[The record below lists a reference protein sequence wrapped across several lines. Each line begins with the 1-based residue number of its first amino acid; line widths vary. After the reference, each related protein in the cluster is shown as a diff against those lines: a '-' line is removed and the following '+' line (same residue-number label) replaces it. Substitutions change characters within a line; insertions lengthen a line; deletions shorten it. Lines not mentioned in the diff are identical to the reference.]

1 MRVQTLRPVN
11 ESVADYE
18 RIEQLILKVFRELL
32 YDPLIKELNF
42 KGVALKNAKDSALV
56 AALNSGRV
64 TYSDG
69 FFRGSFDA
77 GTSRELKSLG
87 AKWDKKSS
95 AFILRDLPS
104 DLSAA
109 VAKSYRRFQDKL
121 HAIDKKL
128 AAVSPAEI
136 AGKIN
141 AAKLFE
147 AAISKTDEELTESLK
162 SVSIVP
168 KLTKAE
174 RKRVS
179 DEWQKN
185 LELYIEDFSKTK
197 ILKLRT
203 DIFASVMA
211 GNRYED
217 VVSAIEDSYEVT
229 RSKAKFLARQE
240 TGLLMAKLKQ
250 VRYQSAGINE
260 YKWGTRQDDR
270 VRKSHKAL
278 EGKIFSWDTPPIT
291 TDPDDHPVR
300 RCNPGQDYNCRCI
313 AKPVVRFKGK

>member
-1 MRVQTLRPVN
+1 MQTRTLRPVS
-11 ESVADYE
+11 ETLADYE
-18 RIEQLILKVFRELL
+18 RIEQLILKVFRTVLYNPLL
-32 YDPLIKELNF
+32 KIIGNPNKIE
-42 KGVALKNAKDSALV
+42 NAKHNTALT
-56 AALNSGRV
+56 AALDSGRV
-64 TYSDG
+64 VYREG
-69 FFRGSFDA
+69 HFRGKFDA
-77 GTSRELKSLG
+77 RVSRELKGLG
-87 AKWDKKSS
+87 AKWVKSEG
-95 AFILRDLPS
+95 AFFLPVIPTHIS
-104 DLSAA
+104 EAIGD
-109 VAKSYRRFQDKL
+109 SYDRFRKNMERL
-121 HAIDKKL
+121 DKKL
-128 AAVSPAEI
+128 AEISPADI

-141 AAKLFE
+141 AADLFDS
-147 AAISKTDEELTESLK
+147 AIYKTDKELTESLK

-174 RKRVS
+174 CKRVS

-197 ILKLRT
+197 ILKLRK

-240 TGLLMAKLKQ
+240 TGLLMAKLRQ
-250 VRYQSAGINE
+250 VRYQAAGINE
-260 YKWGTRQDDR
+260 YKWGTRQDER

-300 RCNPGQDYNCRCI
+300 RCNPGQDYNCRCY